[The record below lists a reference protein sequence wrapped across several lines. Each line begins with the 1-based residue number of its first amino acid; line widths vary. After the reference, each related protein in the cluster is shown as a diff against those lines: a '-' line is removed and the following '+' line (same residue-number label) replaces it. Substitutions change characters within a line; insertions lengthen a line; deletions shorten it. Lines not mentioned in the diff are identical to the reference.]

1 MQIKK
6 DSINLLLIIS
16 PLIFVFGSFITNS
29 YIVLVF
35 LLIFALKKNDLRLYA
50 HEKVLILFLIYIFLQ
65 SLYLKNYDAL
75 PRVLFI
81 SLFSYIFISS
91 KYFNLKLHKEKDYS
105 FLFYIFLILLF
116 LFFFYYIIFQF
127 DINLLNRFSGFF
139 GDEKILGS
147 FLSKFFI
154 LIFNLYLFSKNK
166 KFTNKLFIFYTFSCL
181 LFTIFSIE
189 RMALII
195 FVLNILLY
203 LIFQKKYLSILL
215 TVSSIFIVIFT
226 TYNLAPVIK
235 KHYFTLLGDTGIFQ
249 SFSHKYST
257 TAIRN
262 QTYLDNRATYIDA
275 YPREN
280 FFKALNVTKK
290 RLNDRSNNTNQKNII
305 YFFDNF
311 HGAIILSALDLLK
324 NNYLFGVGIKEF
336 RNLCKTKV
344 LTINKVDYVLQC
356 STHPHNAYVEILVET
371 GVVGLALITIFLL
384 IFLIKIIK
392 NFDNKSNISCSLFS
406 LFLIVI
412 LPFQS
417 TGSFFSSRYIFFYFI
432 TFILINLFITSDEQ

>member
-1 MQIKK
+1 MQVKK
-6 DSINLLLIIS
+6 DNINLLLILS
-16 PLIFVFGSFITNS
+16 PLVFVFGTFITNL
-29 YIVLVF
+29 YVVLVF
-35 LLIFALKKNDLRLYA
+35 LIIFALKKNDLRLYA

-75 PRVLFI
+75 PRVLFM

-91 KYFNLKLHKEKDYS
+91 KYFNLKLYKLKDYS
-105 FLFYIFLILLF
+105 FLFYFFLSLLF
-116 LFFFYYIIFQF
+116 LFFLYYIIFQF

-139 GDEKILGS
+139 GNEKILGS

-166 KFTNKLFIFYTFSCL
+166 KFTNKLFIFYTLSCL

-195 FVLNILLY
+195 FILNVLLY
-203 LIFQKKYLSILL
+203 LIFKKKYLSLFLI
-215 TVSSIFIVIFT
+215 VSLMFIVMFT

-235 KHYFTLLGDTGIFQ
+235 KHFLTVLGDTGIFQ
-249 SFSHKYST
+249 SFSHKHST
-257 TAIRN
+257 TGIRN
-262 QTYLDNRATYIDA
+262 QYYLDNSQVYLELISPEDS
-275 YPREN
+275 
-280 FFKALNVTKK
+280 FKTLNVTRK
-290 RLNDRSNNTNQKNII
+290 RLDDRSNNINQKNII

-311 HGAIILSALDLLK
+311 HGAIILNALDLLK
-324 NNYLFGVGIKEF
+324 NDYLLGVGIKEF
-336 RNLCKTKV
+336 RNLCKIKV
-344 LTINKVDYVLQC
+344 LTINRVDYVLLC
-356 STHPHNAYVEILVET
+356 STHPHNSYVEILVET
-371 GVVGLALITIFLL
+371 GVVGLALIITFLL
-384 IFLIKIIK
+384 MFLIKIIK

-406 LFLIVI
+406 LFLIII

-417 TGSFFSSRYIFFYFI
+417 TGSFFSSRYVFFYFI